1 MDKMTARLW
10 HPWLRIERLT
20 RVVVAARLRM
30 RNDDADHALA
40 AVLVRRHEIERAG
53 WFN

>member
-1 MDKMTARLW
+1 MNDSDRLW

-20 RVVVAARLRM
+20 RVAVAARLHVP
-30 RNDDADHALA
+30 NSAADHALA
-40 AVLVRRHEIERAG
+40 AALVRRDEIERAG